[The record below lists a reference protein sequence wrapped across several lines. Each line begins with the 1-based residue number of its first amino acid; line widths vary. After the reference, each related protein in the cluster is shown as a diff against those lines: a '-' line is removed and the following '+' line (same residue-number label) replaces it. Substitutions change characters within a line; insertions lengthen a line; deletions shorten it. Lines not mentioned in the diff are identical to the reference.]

1 MAEGRQGFASL
12 LFSDLVI
19 TDTKL
24 GTGSDANVYL
34 AERKGCPCAA
44 KRLHDILLEDDSPG
58 GPQGLIG
65 KFEAEC
71 LTWSKLR
78 FLGVVRFFGVH

>member
-1 MAEGRQGFASL
+1 MAEGRQRFASL
-12 LFSDLVI
+12 LLSNLVI

-44 KRLHDILLEDDSPG
+44 KRLRDIHLEGNTPG

-78 FLGVVRFFGVH
+78 FLGVVQFFGVH